1 MKVDIYDTKIDF
13 NKLINSIREFE
24 VYNNQE
30 AYLIMNERTSE
41 KLAYTTMSF
50 INPGWSLKDKIDTG
64 GYLAV
69 NGKGYLAKFR
79 GNTILIDN
87 ELADGEVE
95 IR

>member
-1 MKVDIYDTKIDF
+1 MKVDIYDTKIDL

-24 VYNNQE
+24 VYNNQD
-30 AYLIMNERTSE
+30 AYIIMNERTSK
-41 KLAYTTMSF
+41 KLAYTTMS
-50 INPGWSLKDKIDTG
+50 ILDPGWSFKDDYIV
-64 GYLAV
+64 V
-69 NGKGYLAKFR
+69 NKKGYIGKFR